1 MTAASCEISR
11 RRRASPHSRYSGS
24 DSTSRATNSV
34 TVSVAA
40 GKTIIPPIANSAS
53 GKTSVCIGAA
63 DPGGHP
69 VPRPSRPCAAAW
81 VTNAPPGSDT
91 RSAISSTDGRASTSS
106 TPHMT

>member
-40 GKTIIPPIANSAS
+40 GKIIIPPIANSAS

-63 DPGGHP
+63 TL
-69 VPRPSRPCAAAW
+69 VA
-81 VTNAPPGSDT
+81 T
-91 RSAISSTDGRASTSS
+91 RSRAEPTLRGGLGDERAARLGDPVGHQQHRRQREHQQHAP
-106 TPHMT
+106 T